1 MRLRPADRASEHR
14 PTDAVALPRIG
25 DGDRDLSHV
34 VADRLDADVTD
45 DHGIAARVEAF
56 RHDPFPVL
64 VIRPQKN
71 VAVASGM
78 RGAAPW
84 NLAVR
89 PSGERPHRRPPGRP
103 DRAGVIDRI
112 R

>member
-25 DGDRDLSHV
+25 DGDRDLSDV

-64 VIRPQKN
+64 VIRSAEERCRG
-71 VAVASGM
+71 VGDARGRAVEPGGS
-78 RGAAPW
+78 
-84 NLAVR
+84 AVR
-89 PSGERPHRRPPGRP
+89 RETCVEGRQARP
-103 DRAGVIDRI
+103 DRGA
-112 R
+112 